1 MNNFN
6 KELINKIKL
15 FQSEENNIDVVEEK
29 YYFIKY
35 VFSNLESLD
44 AESLDICEEEFD
56 GLKCNVDAYFFDEDN
71 STYNLYLGIYNDQ
84 NDDNST

>member
-35 VFSNLESLD
+35 VFANLESLD
-44 AESLDICEEEFD
+44 AESLDICEE
-56 GLKCNVDAYFFDEDN
+56 
-71 STYNLYLGIYNDQ
+71 
-84 NDDNST
+84 